1 MQKCKLCQKD
11 EELQNSHI
19 IPRFL
24 YKFMQKTTDNQIAQ
38 FDGLKNL
45 WQISNRQLKAKLFCR
60 GCEQLLGKNE
70 TEFSKIFH
78 NINEQEPAQRQPYG
92 NLNNLVLELKNDS
105 FLREKYT
112 QEEIIYTANQILKSS
127 PFYNKNNVVKYFAI
141 SYIFRELLRNNYKIP
156 DYYIDRLRNYLL
168 NIEYFDFMID
178 IRLHNSPCS
187 FNLFTTVIVMDG
199 LEDWKHF
206 AFYLPNMLF
215 HIAFSIKD
223 EIPNEFIEPM
233 IFPDNL
239 FCDEARIL
247 KIVAD
252 LQKGAYKTK
261 NFQPFCIQNSN
272 QS

>member
-1 MQKCKLCQKD
+1 MPICKLCQQEKI
-11 EELQNSHI
+11 LKKSHI

-24 YKFMQKTTDNQIAQ
+24 YKFMQKNTNNQITQ
-38 FDGLKNL
+38 FNGFLNL
-45 WQISNRQLKAKLFCR
+45 WQLSNRQLIKEFFCDD
-60 GCEQLLGKNE
+60 CEQLLGKNE
-70 TEFSKIFH
+70 TKFSSIFH
-78 NINEQEPAQRQPYG
+78 TINKQKAEDRRPYCDP
-92 NLNNLVLELKNDS
+92 NKYPCLVDK
-105 FLREKYT
+105 K
-112 QEEIIYTANQILKSS
+112 IYDFFKES
-127 PFYNKNNVVKYFAI
+127 PFHENIHIVKYFAI

-178 IRLHNSPCS
+178 IRLHNSPRS

-223 EIPNEFIEPM
+223 EIPNEFIEPI

-239 FCDEARIL
+239 FCDEAGIL

-272 QS
+272 